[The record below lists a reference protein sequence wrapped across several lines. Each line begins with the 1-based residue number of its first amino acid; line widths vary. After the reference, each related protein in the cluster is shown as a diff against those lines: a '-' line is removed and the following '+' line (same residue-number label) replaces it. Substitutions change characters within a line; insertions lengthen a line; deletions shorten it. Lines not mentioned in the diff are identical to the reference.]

1 MLKDQ
6 EFIRKLEML
15 SLLARKILGG
25 KLKAERKT
33 PKKGSGINFA
43 DYAEYYHG
51 DDYRNIDWNI
61 YARLEQLVVKLFEI
75 EEDTAVFVMLDLS
88 PSMKKKEIYAKK
100 LAAALSYIALNGLDR
115 LCVYGLADALSPILP
130 MSHGR
135 GKIFTM
141 LDALDEAPIFG
152 HDTSFKDAF
161 KNFRSVH
168 KKPGMCII
176 ISDFFIPGG
185 IGETLDSLLW
195 GKNEV
200 FCIQTLDKD
209 ELKCDLH
216 GDVELECV
224 ETGSRK
230 KITVSPFEAKKY
242 EEEIRNWNIKIK
254 SECAKRGVACLQA
267 STDVPFEDVI
277 QNVLRRRGLLT

>member
-25 KLKAERKT
+25 KLKADRKT

-43 DYAEYYHG
+43 DYAEYNHG

-75 EEDTAVFVMLDLS
+75 EEDTAVYVMLDLS
-88 PSMKKKEIYAKK
+88 PSMRKKEIYAKK

-115 LCVYGLADALSPILP
+115 LCVYGVADALESVLP

-141 LDALDEAPIFG
+141 LDAVEGAPIFG
-152 HDTSFKDAF
+152 NDTTFDEAF
-161 KNFRSVH
+161 KNFRSVN
-168 KKPGMCII
+168 KKPGLCVI

-185 IGETLDSLLW
+185 IGGILDGLLW
-195 GKNEV
+195 SKNEI
-200 FCIQTLDKD
+200 FCIQVLDA
-209 ELKCDLH
+209 EEIRCSLH
-216 GDVELECV
+216 GDVELECI

-230 KITVSPFEAKKY
+230 KITVSPFEARKY
-242 EEEIRNWNIKIK
+242 EEEIRKWNQLIKT
-254 SECAKRGVACLQA
+254 ECARKGVGFLQA
-267 STDVPFEDVI
+267 MTDVPFEDVI
-277 QNVLRRRGLLT
+277 QNVLRRRGLLS